1 MERIPG
7 YRTIRRLGSGG
18 MAEVFLVE
26 READGTRAAMKR
38 LLPAYRDSDVM
49 RRRFSHESRTTGS
62 LNHPNIIKVIDYFET
77 DDDCALVV
85 EYIEGPSLDDLIEQS
100 RVFPPIPAAMIAR
113 EILKALEC
121 AHAAGIVHRD
131 LKPSNVLF
139 RLDGTPVVTDFGIA
153 YAPELT
159 RLTQSGHLMGTPAY
173 MSPEQA
179 SGEKVDPRADIY
191 STGAIVYEML
201 AGQPAFAG
209 DSTAAV
215 FMNILG
221 GSRRDL
227 FELNPT
233 VDEQME
239 GIVDRCLAKDP
250 EARFQDAATALRAVT
265 GYLEGRLQPGDA
277 GSLKR
282 LVEDPPGAFTELH
295 SRSSAAFVADAE
307 KVLGRSRSGLELAH
321 MQLSRALF
329 LTPDDPAIQTRLRE
343 LSARLNI
350 SASPDLQ
357 KKIEVLEGK
366 LSAHPDD
373 PGATLQLARLYRQ
386 TGRLLQVEARLR
398 QLRRTRPG
406 DTYLLRQVA
415 SLVGE
420 TPLSPA
426 APHPPVPIVIL
437 DAPDRRRIPWRWIA
451 GGIVIALVA
460 GVTYY
465 IGHFIDTRQST
476 LEGAILSEPLFDP
489 NDEPAKIDPAQRR
502 KTLLVTQA
510 QRQANGG
517 NPFEAIAMYD
527 RLLREFPTDPEA
539 ASFKLAKGLLL
550 SQMMRW
556 FEAEPL
562 LREVVKAG
570 GKAGL
575 DARVELAS
583 IAEKKA
589 EYGEAAREW
598 REIERLTRSDDPLH
612 QRAAARAAEDE
623 SKTGEAPS

>member
-49 RRRFSHESRTTGS
+49 RRRFSHEGRTTGS
-62 LNHPNIIKVIDYFET
+62 LDHPNIIKVFDYIET
-77 DDDCALVV
+77 DDDCALVI
-85 EYIEGPSLDDLIEQS
+85 EYIDGPSLDDLIEQN
-100 RVFPPIPAAMIAR
+100 RVFPPLLAAMVAG

-139 RLDGTPVVTDFGIA
+139 RSDGAPVVTDFGIA

-159 RLTQSGHLMGTPAY
+159 RLTQTGHLMGTPAY

-179 SGEKVDPRADIY
+179 SGEKIDPRADIY
-191 STGAIVYEML
+191 STGAILYEML

-233 VDEQME
+233 VDEQLE
-239 GIVDRCLAKDP
+239 GIVERCLAKDP
-250 EARFQDAATALRAVT
+250 EARFQDATTALRAVA
-265 GYLEGRLQPGDA
+265 GYLQGRMQPGDA
-277 GSLKR
+277 GCLKR
-282 LVEDPPGAFTELH
+282 LVDDPPAVFKDLH
-295 SRSSAAFVADAE
+295 SRTSAAFVADAE
-307 KVLGRSRSGLELAH
+307 KTIARGRSGLERAH
-321 MQLSRALF
+321 MQFSRAHF
-329 LTPDDPAIQTRLRE
+329 LTPDEPAIQARLRDI
-343 LSARLNI
+343 ATKLNI

-357 KKIEVLEGK
+357 AKIQELEGK
-366 LSAHPDD
+366 LASHPDN
-373 PGATLQLARLYRQ
+373 PAVTLQLARLYRQ
-386 TGRLLQVEARLR
+386 TGNLLRVEGRLR
-398 QLRRTRPG
+398 RLRRTRPG

-420 TPLSPA
+420 TPPPPA
-426 APHPPVPIVIL
+426 ASPSTGAIVIL
-437 DAPDRRRIPWRWIA
+437 DAPERRRIPWGWIA
-451 GGIVIALVA
+451 TGIVVA
-460 GVTYY
+460 AAAATTYS
-465 IGHFIDTRQST
+465 IGHFIDTRKSSI
-476 LEGAILSEPLFDP
+476 EGEILSQPLFDP
-489 NDEPAKIDPAQRR
+489 NDEPAKIDPAERQ
-502 KTLLVTQA
+502 KKLLVAQA
-510 QRQANGG
+510 QRHANGG
-517 NPFEAIAMYD
+517 SPFDAVVIYD
-527 RLLREFPTDPEA
+527 QLLRVYPNDPEA
-539 ASFKLAKGLLL
+539 ASFKLAKALLL

-562 LREVVKAG
+562 LREVAEAG
-570 GKAGL
+570 GKSGL
-575 DARVELAS
+575 DACIELAA

-589 EYGEAAREW
+589 DYPQAAREW
-598 REIERLTRSDDPLH
+598 REIERLTRPDDPLH
-612 QRAAARAAEDE
+612 QRAAERAAQDE
-623 SKTGEAPS
+623 SKTGDAPS